1 MRINKTLNH
10 KENGVGNVKFF
21 IENEIVAIAPFWF
34 ANALIINLHPLM
46 RASGEKYT
54 RSQDSKE

>member
-1 MRINKTLNH
+1 MNKILNH

-21 IENEIVAIAPFWF
+21 IENETVSFALFWF

-54 RSQDSKE
+54 GSQDSKE